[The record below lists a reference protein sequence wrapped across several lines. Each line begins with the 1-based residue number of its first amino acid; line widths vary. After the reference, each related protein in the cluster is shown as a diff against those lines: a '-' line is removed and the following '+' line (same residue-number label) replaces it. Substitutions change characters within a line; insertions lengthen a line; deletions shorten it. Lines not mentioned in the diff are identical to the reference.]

1 MQSWPMSNFLKHESV
16 LFSDERIQV
25 NPPNLDDIK
34 KLIDAAK
41 PIKRDNVIEVISNA
55 GLWNHSR
62 CGLKKSVLS
71 SEQKKKYKK
80 MKDKASALLKE
91 IETCHLDSDFQDVSD
106 NKRFINDK
114 CVSDV
119 TESAM
124 IFINECQR
132 AILNKSKRDPFP
144 DFIFETAVLFEYL
157 TGEQF
162 TSTNATPNLETKGE
176 KFAAVASG
184 IIAELILID
193 EKITAASY
201 NEAFPE
207 DDWGDIKLEKI
218 PSHRIKTACGLA
230 RDRLRSY
237 GGKVA

>member
-1 MQSWPMSNFLKHESV
+1 LM
-16 LFSDERIQV
+16 
-25 NPPNLDDIK
+25 
-34 KLIDAAK
+34 DAAK
-41 PIKRDNVIEVISNA
+41 PIKRDNAIDVISNA
-55 GLWNHSR
+55 GLWDYSR
-62 CGLKKSVLS
+62 CGLKKSALS
-71 SEQKKKYKK
+71 LQQKKKYKK
-80 MKDKASALLKE
+80 LKDKASALLKE
-91 IETCHLDSDFQDVSD
+91 IEACYLDSDFQDVFD
-106 NKRFINDK
+106 DKRFINEK

-119 TESAM
+119 VESAN

-184 IIAELILID
+184 IIAELIFLE
-193 EKITAASY
+193 EKITADSY
-201 NEAFPE
+201 NVAFPE
-207 DDWGDIKLEKI
+207 DNWGDVQLEKI
-218 PSHRIKTACGLA
+218 PPHRIKTACGLA

-237 GGKVA
+237 GEKAA